1 MGLLLILFFNYFA
14 MNDDQ
19 STVVTLKVR
28 VTPEFREKI
37 VSTAKQNNRSMN
49 QEIVARL
56 EESFNET
63 NLVASD
69 PYKRMLLA
77 NVAMIVASEA
87 DNPNPSFTRAM
98 ERITKAIMVDEK
110 YLFDIHK
117 ELKNQ
122 EK

>member
-1 MGLLLILFFNYFA
+1 

>member
-56 EESFNET
+56 EESFTIIQET
-63 NLVASD
+63 KDSQQKLVESTLELQSAFKANLD
-69 PYKRMLLA
+69 LQNKL
-77 NVAMIVASEA
+77 
-87 DNPNPSFTRAM
+87 
-98 ERITKAIMVDEK
+98 ITLNKSLIEEIQQLKKAP
-110 YLFDIHK
+110 
-117 ELKNQ
+117 
-122 EK
+122 